1 MQGIYEDNSELELIE
16 PSDVKTEFY
25 IVLIEKET
33 GRKSNKVK
41 LDDVIYNQNEIE
53 FEFGEYGEEDY
64 ETLPYKDFLFFRD
77 DYDVEKILEI
87 GAKTND

>member
-1 MQGIYEDNSELELIE
+1 MDKIYEDNSELELIG

-25 IVLIEKET
+25 IILIEKET

-64 ETLPYKDFLFFRD
+64 ETLPYKDFLFFRN
-77 DYDVEKILEI
+77 DYYVEKILEI
-87 GAKTND
+87 GAKQK

>member
-1 MQGIYEDNSELELIE
+1 MDRIYEDNSELELIG

-25 IVLIEKET
+25 IILIEKET
-33 GRKSNKVK
+33 GRESKKVK

-64 ETLPYKDFLFFRD
+64 ETLPYKDFLFSRN

-87 GAKTND
+87 GAKQK

>member
-53 FEFGEYGEEDY
+53 FEFAEYEEDY
-64 ETLPYKDFLFFRD
+64 ETLPYKDFLFSRNN
-77 DYDVEKILEI
+77 YDVEKIVEI
-87 GAKTND
+87 GAKQK

>member
-1 MQGIYEDNSELELIE
+1 MELIE

-25 IVLIEKET
+25 IRLIEKET

-41 LDDVIYNQNEIE
+41 LDDLIYNQNEIE
-53 FEFGEYGEEDY
+53 FEFGEYADEDY
-64 ETLPYKDFLFFRD
+64 ETLPYKDFLFFRN

-87 GAKTND
+87 GAKQ

>member
-25 IVLIEKET
+25 IRLIEKAT
-33 GRKSNKVK
+33 GRKSNKIK
-41 LDDVIYNQNEIE
+41 LEDVIYNQNEIE

-64 ETLPYKDFLFFRD
+64 ETLPYKDFLFFRN

-87 GAKTND
+87 GAKQK

>member
-1 MQGIYEDNSELELIE
+1 MDRIYEDNSELELIE

-25 IVLIEKET
+25 IILIEKET
-33 GRKSNKVK
+33 GRESKKVK

-64 ETLPYKDFLFFRD
+64 ETLPYKDFLFSRN

-87 GAKTND
+87 GAKLK

>member
-1 MQGIYEDNSELELIE
+1 MQRIYEDNSELELIE

-77 DYDVEKILEI
+77 DYNVEKILEI
-87 GAKTND
+87 GTKQK

>member
-1 MQGIYEDNSELELIE
+1 MQGIYEYNSELELIE

-41 LDDVIYNQNEIE
+41 LDDLIYNQNEIE
-53 FEFGEYGEEDY
+53 FEFGKYGEEDY
-64 ETLPYKDFLFFRD
+64 ETLPYKDFLFYRN
-77 DYDVEKILEI
+77 DYEIIKIVEY
-87 GAKTND
+87 

>member
-1 MQGIYEDNSELELIE
+1 MQRIYEDNSELELIE

-64 ETLPYKDFLFFRD
+64 ETLPYKDFLFFRN

-87 GAKTND
+87 GAK